1 MVTMTPDTLLTSS
14 PVDGLHVPAGSAQ
27 TLVSEAPHRPQ
38 TARLPEPR
46 EGRQAVVPTCSNAQ
60 SCRVHI
66 TMQCAGPSYTH
77 LPHPAAVHTPTLPT
91 PSPCSALVLHTPT
104 LPTLSYAYTHP
115 PRSAIMERFGGPFT
129 HPPHPVV
136 IHTPTLPSL
145 TMQSTYI
152 RSPRPDIMQYSGR
165 PYTHPPRPDI
175 MPARTVIVFDYS
187 HLANTVIVSHWYPG

>member
-27 TLVSEAPHRPQ
+27 TLVPEAPHRPQ

-77 LPHPAAVHTPTLPT
+77 
-91 PSPCSALVLHTPT
+91 
-104 LPTLSYAYTHP
+104 
-115 PRSAIMERFGGPFT
+115 
-129 HPPHPVV
+129 PPHPVV
-136 IHTPTLPSL
+136 CIHPPSPL
-145 TMQSTYI
+145 CYYGVLWWSI
-152 RSPRPDIMQYSGR
+152 HPPSPPCGYS
-165 PYTHPPRPDI
+165 YTHPPLPHHAEH
-175 MPARTVIVFDYS
+175 MHPLS
-187 HLANTVIVSHWYPG
+187 PP